1 MTIDKTAYHILV
13 IEDNPG
19 DFALVEDF
27 LFEQIEA
34 PVILR
39 TESYKAAAGLLS
51 KNDSNF
57 DIILLDLSLPDK
69 TGEPLIKEI
78 IDICAGTPVIVLTG
92 YADFAFGVKS
102 LSLGV
107 SDYILKDQLT
117 SLSLY
122 KSIRYSSERKKIVSS
137 LKESEKKYSELFHL
151 SPLPMYVFE
160 LETLNFLD
168 ANNAFIKHYGYTK
181 EELLQMSIK
190 QIRPPEEIPTL
201 EIGLLQDSND
211 HKDSSLG
218 VYKHLKKNGDI
229 IQADIQSNF
238 IQFKGKN
245 AKVTIATD
253 ITERLNYIKAIEA
266 QNEKLREIS
275 WIQSHVVRAPLA
287 RILGLIPLI
296 NGLKEGNDEDRKR
309 MLDYIFLSAN
319 ELDDVIKSITD
330 KTIVPDDEK
339 PGE

>member
-1 MTIDKTAYHILV
+1 MTIDKTIYRILV

-27 LFEQIEA
+27 LFEKIAA

-39 TESYKAAAGLLS
+39 AENYKAAAGILS
-51 KNDSNF
+51 KSDCNF

-69 TGEPLIKEI
+69 TGESLIKEI
-78 IDICAGTPVIVLTG
+78 IEICAGAPVIVLTG
-92 YADFAFGVKS
+92 YADFSFGVKS
-102 LSLGV
+102 LYLGV
-107 SDYILKDQLT
+107 SDYILKDELT

-137 LKESEKKYSELFHL
+137 LEKSEKKYSELFHL

-168 ANNAFIKHYGYTK
+168 ANDAFIKHYGYAR
-181 EELLQMSIK
+181 EELLRMNIK
-190 QIRPPEEIPTL
+190 QIRPPEEIPAL
-201 EIGLLQDSND
+201 EIGLLRDSKD
-211 HKDSSLG
+211 HKDNSLG
-218 VYKHLKKNGDI
+218 VYKHLKRNGELI
-229 IQADIQSNF
+229 EVDIQSNF

-253 ITERLNYIKAIEA
+253 ITERLNYIKAIEY

-275 WIQSHVVRAPLA
+275 WIQSHIVRAPLA
-287 RILGLIPLI
+287 RIMGLIPLI
-296 NGLKEGNDEDRKR
+296 KDFNEDEDDKEK
-309 MLDYIFLSAN
+309 MLEYMFLAAS
-319 ELDDVIKSITD
+319 ELDEIIKNITD
-330 KTIVPDDEK
+330 KTKAADYKIDPI
-339 PGE
+339 